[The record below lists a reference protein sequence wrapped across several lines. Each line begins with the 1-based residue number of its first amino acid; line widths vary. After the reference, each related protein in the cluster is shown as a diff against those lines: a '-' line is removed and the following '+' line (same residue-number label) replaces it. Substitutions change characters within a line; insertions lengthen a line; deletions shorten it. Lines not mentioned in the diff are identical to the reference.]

1 MAEYLK
7 VNPEYNNR
15 ENEVFSNDKTPE
27 ITLEFDILEHDFVNS
42 GKGSAELKLTIKR
55 LGVDPAIMRKVAVA
69 AYEAEIN
76 IAAHSHGGTMISNI
90 YPDYVHIVFEDRGP
104 GIEDLSKAM
113 TPGFSTAIE
122 LVREMGFGA
131 GLGLPNIERNS
142 DIMRLNSEK
151 DSQTRLDVIIFF
163 QS

>member
-1 MAEYLK
+1 MAEYIK
-7 VNPEYNNR
+7 VNPMYQDRIE
-15 ENEVFSNDKTPE
+15 EVFQTNINPE
-27 ITLEFDILEHDFVNS
+27 IVLEFEIHENDFVNS
-42 GKGSAELKLTIKR
+42 GKGSAELKVTIKR

-76 IAAHSHGGTMISNI
+76 ITAHSRGGVMTSNI
-90 YPDYVHIVFEDRGP
+90 FPDYVHIVFQDRGP

-113 TPGFSTAIE
+113 TPGFSTATD

-142 DIMRLNSEK
+142 DIMKL
-151 DSQTRLDVIIFF
+151 DSAKNESTKLDVIIFF
-163 QS
+163 H

>member
-7 VNPEYNNR
+7 VNPAYQER
-15 ENEVFSNDKTPE
+15 ENEIFSTDRTPE

-76 IAAHSHGGTMISNI
+76 IAAHSRGGTMTSNI
-90 YPDYVHIVFEDRGP
+90 YPDYVHIVFEDQGP

-131 GLGLPNIERNS
+131 GLGLPNIDRNS

-151 DSQTRLDVIIFF
+151 NSRTRLDVVIFF